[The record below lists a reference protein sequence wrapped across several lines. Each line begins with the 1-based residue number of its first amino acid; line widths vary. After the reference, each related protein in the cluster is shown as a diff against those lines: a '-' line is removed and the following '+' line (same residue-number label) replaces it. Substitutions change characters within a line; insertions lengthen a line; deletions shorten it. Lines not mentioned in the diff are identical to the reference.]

1 MGEAQRRKRAG
12 TYPTTS
18 AVGAE
23 LKRSLVELANAN
35 EARMDGTMGP
45 VLGLIAANDV
55 VFGVWQDP
63 AESHGVGVLVVKGA
77 NRMREVAASNTPSK
91 AAIAAIK
98 CSCLE
103 QAEALRQHVN
113 TDPMH

>member
-1 MGEAQRRKRAG
+1 MGEAKRRKRTG

-18 AVGAE
+18 VVEAE

-45 VLGLIAANDV
+45 VLELIAANDV

-63 AESHGVGVLVVKGA
+63 SEPHGVGVLVVKGA